1 MARETESAI
10 RTMGENMRVQCQILS
25 DDERQ
30 RIHEESLRIL
40 EQVGVKF
47 LSQRALKIMNDNGAK
62 VDRDAGI
69 AKIPAELVEQAL
81 KTAPKSF
88 VLGARDPARD
98 VALPRSTSGYVL
110 DLGGVFTRDFKSGE
124 RRYATMQDNDD
135 AMRVFDEMS
144 FGSVV
149 WPHSVAEGETPHSES
164 IRLVLSTFAHSS
176 LHVQDEFAEPEEV
189 PYVIEA
195 MAAILGSEDA
205 IRERKLYSVTYCTLA
220 PLVHEGGMCDAYL
233 DLIEFEAPILIFPM
247 PCTGATGPC
256 SLFSNI
262 AMGNAEALSSLVL
275 FQMAHPGTPL
285 IFGDAS
291 GSTDFATG
299 GFLEG
304 SPEMVLQTAARGEM
318 ARFYGLPNTQ
328 AGCLT
333 DAKEP
338 GAQAVL
344 EKLLTTL
351 PLVLG
356 GVDLVQGPGAL
367 ETSGLLCLEQIV
379 VDDEIAGLCQRM
391 REGIDFSPE
400 KDRFDDIAAVGPGGH
415 FLMCDSTLEACRSA
429 EFFAPRLCD
438 RHTFE
443 RWAELGRPDLY
454 SKARQR
460 VEEILAA
467 PQKNPLPDD
476 VLGKFEDIARRAD
489 EELK

>member
-1 MARETESAI
+1 
-10 RTMGENMRVQCQILS
+10 MRAQCQILS

-30 RIHEESLRIL
+30 KIHDESIRIL

-62 VDRDAGI
+62 VDRDTGI
-69 AKIPAELVEQAL
+69 AKIPAEMVEQAL

-98 VALPRSTSGYVL
+98 VALPRSTTGYVL
-110 DLGGVFTRDFKSGE
+110 DLGGVFTRDFHTGE
-124 RRYATMQDNDD
+124 RRYATLQDNDD
-135 AMRVFDEMS
+135 AMRVFDEMALS
-144 FGSVV
+144 SVV
-149 WPHSVAEGETPHSES
+149 WPHSMVESDTPNSDS
-164 IRLVLSTFAHSS
+164 IRLILSTFKHSS
-176 LHVQDEFAEPEEV
+176 LHVQDEFGEPEEV
-189 PYVIEA
+189 PYIFEA

-205 IRERKLYSVTYCTLA
+205 VKERKLS
-220 PLVHEGGMCDAYL
+220 
-233 DLIEFEAPILIFPM
+233 M
-247 PCTGATGPC
+247 PCAGSTGPC
-256 SLFSNI
+256 SMFSNI
-262 AMGNAEALSSLVL
+262 AMSNAEALSSLVI

-291 GSTDFATG
+291 GSTDFASG

-304 SPEMVLQTAARGEM
+304 SPEMVLQTAARAEM
-318 ARFYGLPNTQ
+318 AGFYGLPTTQ
-328 AGCLT
+328 QGCTT

-338 GAQAVL
+338 GPQAVM

-356 GVDLVQGPGAL
+356 GADLVQGPGCL

-379 VDDEIAGLCQRM
+379 VDEEIGGLCKRM
-391 REGIDFSPE
+391 RDGVDLSDA
-400 KDRFDDIAAVGPGGH
+400 KNLFDDIAEVGPSGH
-415 FLMCDSTLEACRSA
+415 FLMQDSTLAACRSD
-429 EFFAPRLCD
+429 EFYAPKLSD

-454 SKARQR
+454 SKARER
-460 VEEILAA
+460 VEEILAT

-476 VLGKFEDIARRAD
+476 VIGKLDEIARRAD

>member
-1 MARETESAI
+1 
-10 RTMGENMRVQCQILS
+10 LS
-25 DDERQ
+25 EDER
-30 RIHEESLRIL
+30 RKIHAESIKIL
-40 EQVGVKF
+40 EKVGARF
-47 LSQRALKIMNDNGAK
+47 LSQRALKILGDNGAR
-62 VDRDAGI
+62 VDRGAGI
-69 AKIPAELVEQAL
+69 AKIPAEMVEQAL
-81 KTAPKSF
+81 KTAPQSF

-98 VALPRSTSGYVL
+98 VALPRPDSGYVL
-110 DLGGVFTRDFKSGE
+110 DLGGVFTRDFRTCE
-124 RRYATMQDNDD
+124 RRYATLQDNDD
-135 AMRVFDEMS
+135 AMRVFDEMAS
-144 FGSVV
+144 GSVV
-149 WPHSVAEGETPHSES
+149 WPHSIAEGNTPNSDA
-164 IRLVLSTFAHSS
+164 IRLILSTFKHSS
-176 LHVQDEFAEPEEV
+176 LHVQDEFSESHEV

-205 IRERKLYSVTYCTLA
+205 VRDRKLFSVAYCTLA

-233 DLIEFEAPILIFPM
+233 DLVEFEAPILIFPM

-304 SPEMVLQTAARGEM
+304 SPEMVLMTAARGEM

-338 GAQAVL
+338 GAQAVM

-351 PLVLG
+351 PLVLS

-367 ETSGLLCLEQIV
+367 ETSGMLCLEQIV
-379 VDDEIAGLCQRM
+379 VDDEIAGLCKRI
-391 REGIDFSPE
+391 RDGIDLSDA
-400 KDRFDDIAAVGPGGH
+400 KNCFDDIAAVGPGGH
-415 FLMCDSTLEACRSA
+415 FLMQDSTLAACRSD
-429 EFFAPRLCD
+429 EFYTPALSN

-443 RWAELGRPDLY
+443 RWSELGRPDLY
-454 SKARQR
+454 SKARER

-467 PQKNPLPDD
+467 PQKNPLSDD
-476 VLGKFEDIARRAD
+476 VIGKLDEIARRAD